1 MKEDPAPLEG
11 TLLWE
16 AFKKAFIFDRG
27 VPLLGLGQTESGKT
41 EKSYQ
46 IGKWL
51 MDSGETWIRM
61 DCGKPHEL
69 LPLLLMGKKIKII
82 SPPDCQ
88 VEITGHEPGS
98 IVMVPRGDTMIPIE
112 LQEVIYEETTVPEE
126 TWDFVERDL
135 INVFSFRAFFL
146 DGTAFGSYV
155 ARVFNSLL
163 NEVCTGDSPIPVPCF
178 LDLDEYSEIAPSYG
192 LIENRHQKE
201 AASKIAR
208 VAKKLRGMR
217 IRQCAYDQA
226 WTDVY
231 PNARRAF
238 PWLMICRT
246 PGISGKD
253 AASLERFAP
262 LFESLRIEE
271 ALLIWPNRK
280 WIGKWNFPLFP
291 RPSGVSIKYRG
302 QCYTAKAKRK
312 RETWIREFE
321 PEEEVVSS

>member
-1 MKEDPAPLEG
+1 MIREDPVPLEG
-11 TLLWE
+11 TVLWE
-16 AFKKAFIFDRG
+16 AFKKSFIYDRG

-46 IGKWL
+46 IAKWL
-51 MDSGETWIRM
+51 MESGETWIRM

-69 LPLLLMGKKIKII
+69 LPLLMMGKKIKII

-88 VEITGHEPGS
+88 VEIMGG
-98 IVMVPRGDTMIPIE
+98 GDLDLPEI
-112 LQEVIYEETTVPEE
+112 IYETTTCPEE
-126 TWDFVERDL
+126 SWDYVERGV

-155 ARVFNSLL
+155 ARVFNSLM

-178 LDLDEYSEIAPSYG
+178 IDVDEFSEVAPSYG

-208 VAKKLRGMR
+208 VIKKLRGLR
-217 IRQCAYDQA
+217 IRLCGYDQA

-238 PWLMICRT
+238 PWLMICRS
-246 PGISGKD
+246 PGTSGKD
-253 AASLERFAP
+253 TSSLERFSP

-271 ALLIWPNRK
+271 ALFVWPNRK
-280 WIGKWNFPLFP
+280 WIGKWNFSLFP
-291 RPSGVSIKYRG
+291 RPPGVSVRYRG
-302 QCYTAKAKRK
+302 QCYIARAKKR
-312 RETWIREFE
+312 RETWIRETTD
-321 PEEEVVSS
+321 EEEEGDPREVSPGIPGSLS